1 MGSNPI
7 APTSENQLGCHYGG
21 LFFRPFFDRDVGG
34 FAHFFL
40 AFLQVVN
47 YKKLVLRVC
56 RGVLANTI
64 KLNTV
69 IQGEDLFN
77 KLDLFIFIPAKT
89 LF

>member
-1 MGSNPI
+1 
-7 APTSENQLGCHYGG
+7 
-21 LFFRPFFDRDVGG
+21 
-34 FAHFFL
+34 
-40 AFLQVVN
+40 
-47 YKKLVLRVC
+47 VC